1 MSEVALSDSKFD
13 PNGYWSLPIP
23 EFVPCAQDLDL
34 FDQNGY
40 DLTELEKRFAR
51 INRTAI
57 NYHRSHR
64 TAIKQSWFVQNTTV
78 EGAHLNHS
86 QLFERKGYAG
96 SALAQ
101 LELWSRRLPLVHK
114 LTAMR
119 PKWGLD
125 FSMDYVDRQGNA
137 FELLHWEWDSFDYDE
152 ISKVKTEAEN
162 ILAKIDWDDAAEG
175 LLLHKKSWHHLD
187 FFQQSEW
194 KCKYFGITNE
204 RFKMVIW
211 N

>member
-1 MSEVALSDSKFD
+1 MIVKLLDNKFD
-13 PNGYWSLPIP
+13 PNGYWHIPIP
-23 EFVPCAQDLDL
+23 DFTPTIDDLAL

-40 DLTELEKRFAR
+40 DLTELEKRFAC
-51 INRTAI
+51 INLTKTDS
-57 NYHRSHR
+57 HRSHR
-64 TAIKQSWFVQNTTV
+64 TAIKQSWFDQDATI

-86 QLFERKGYAG
+86 QLFERKGYTG
-96 SALAQ
+96 KALAQ
-101 LELWSRRLPLVHK
+101 LESWSYSLPLVHK

-137 FELLHWEWDSFDYDE
+137 FELLHWEWDSFDYNE
-152 ISKVKTEAEN
+152 ISQIKSEAEK
-162 ILAKIDWDDAAEG
+162 ILANIDWDDAAKG

>member
-1 MSEVALSDSKFD
+1 MSTVVISDSKFNTD
-13 PNGYWSLPIP
+13 GYWRKPIP
-23 EFVPCAQDLDL
+23 DFVPSPTDLDL

-40 DLTELEKRFAR
+40 DLTELEIRYAD
-51 INRTAI
+51 INLT
-57 NYHRSHR
+57 NTDSHRNHR
-64 TAIKQSWFVQNTTV
+64 TAIKHPWFTQDITV

-86 QLFERKGYAG
+86 QLFERKGYTG
-96 SALAQ
+96 EALAQ
-101 LELWSRRLPLVHK
+101 LESWSYSLPLVHK

-152 ISKVKTEAEN
+152 ISQIKSEAES
-162 ILAKIDWDDAAEG
+162 ILSAIDWDDAASG

>member
-1 MSEVALSDSKFD
+1 MIVKLLNNKFD
-13 PNGYWSLPIP
+13 PNGYWSIPIP
-23 EFVPCAQDLDL
+23 DFIPTIDDLAL

-40 DLTELEKRFAR
+40 DLTELEKQFAR
-51 INRTAI
+51 VNLTKT
-57 NYHRSHR
+57 YSHRRHR
-64 TAIKQSWFVQNTTV
+64 TAIKQYWFMQDATV

-86 QLFERKGYAG
+86 QLFERKGYTG
-96 SALAQ
+96 NALAQ
-101 LELWSRRLPLVHK
+101 LESWSHQLPLVHK

-137 FELLHWEWDSFDYDE
+137 FELLHWEWDSFDYNE
-152 ISKVKTEAEN
+152 ISQIKSEAEN
-162 ILAKIDWDDAAEG
+162 ILADIDWDDAANG
-175 LLLHKKSWHHLD
+175 LLLHKKSWYHLD
-187 FFQQSEW
+187 FFKQSEW